1 MDNGKLETVPP
12 GTVHLDTVRTLH
24 QTVVSLRTA
33 LEISKNELKEL
44 KEKYQEHSRC
54 IEYTDIIEK
63 LSLENHI
70 LRRKIIDSGVDRY
83 PHQDIN
89 FEVSYTPKT
98 IYTDEYCDSE
108 VVIKTASTEKETASD
123 DVPSHLEEPS
133 KTAERLEEIL
143 EESKSESIV
152 SENLNFPNATSSP
165 VQEFDEPEPIS
176 ELSIPKDPDVN
187 IHNFKT
193 KLELLSKFDVKIKVR
208 TLKEGSIISST
219 TSESDTTLEEKKD
232 IFLEKSGESKAS
244 FQFEEHREHF
254 ENIKNSKGDTINIK
268 TASSDNIKMAVPNE
282 AEVKSKADKFDVQ
295 VRITSEENLVVKETS
310 EGTHRKDTI
319 NLDVDN
325 LSLRSLSDGDNSVFS
340 EGGTTPLEHNAAS
353 DEKHEQENA
362 SGNESEEVDD
372 IELIFTTDESK
383 DMSNLQE
390 DLVSIRETDQWAPA
404 SASTTH
410 STPVLIKFHT
420 LDPDFQSGG
429 QFVESKKEDQENTPK
444 ISESSLKIKRVSLPN
459 DKDIRHVGFTEKGS
473 LDLPSRGILKS
484 CDNRSDNMLYRRSP
498 NTSTRRL
505 DSVDS
510 LTGEYNYRGLSFDN
524 TKSSSFE
531 LGSSLDVLHREES
544 VDSFHKTRMGH
555 RFSVF
560 AETDIS
566 KCGISEDDLA
576 SNLNVRRNTCPNPFA
591 YRPLSRGV
599 PRTTSKSTCRPRPVI
614 YQGYGPRRESA
625 AQTDVSALPPRWT
638 SDGYLAYKVA
648 STTPSV
654 VPTLPQRT
662 AVTRRLTVPDARPA
676 PLQRRTDEARRV
688 LLSDIGF
695 TSMVPELSRSAEPLW
710 TIRRTTPAPLP
721 ETPRSPLSRYRY
733 RSPCLSVDRSNDWM
747 QQTNAPSRKGMP
759 WRGSL
764 PDVRRDDTDELL
776 QETEAF
782 LRRSID
788 NLQTSEFQEGSS
800 DRTGHPYIPA
810 EARQLRL
817 GHAVKII
824 TPQGRL
830 AVGRVR
836 YVGLAGGTAAKSGVV
851 IGAEFSISQYPGIP
865 RNDGTYQGRR
875 YFLTPQQHTALFV
888 PFSKVVMA
896 WAN

>member
-1 MDNGKLETVPP
+1 MDNGKLEMVPP

-63 LSLENHI
+63 LALENHI
-70 LRRKIIDSGVDRY
+70 LRRRIIDSGVDRD
-83 PHQDIN
+83 PSQNIN
-89 FEVSYTPKT
+89 LEVSYTPKT
-98 IYTDEYCDSE
+98 GHTDEYCDSE
-108 VVIKTASTEKETASD
+108 VIIKTASTEKESTFE
-123 DVPSHLEEPS
+123 DVQTHAEEPTKS
-133 KTAERLEEIL
+133 AERLEEIL

-165 VQEFDEPEPIS
+165 VQDIEESEPVS
-176 ELSIPKDPDVN
+176 EVSIPKEDTNLNGP
-187 IHNFKT
+187 NFKT

-219 TSESDTTLEEKKD
+219 TSDSDSTLEEKK
-232 IFLEKSGESKAS
+232 EKVFERSSESRGS

-254 ENIKNSKGDTINIK
+254 ENLKNPKGDTINLK
-268 TASSDNIKMAVPNE
+268 SAATENVKMAVPNE
-282 AEVKSKADKFDVQ
+282 AEVKSKTDKFDVQ
-295 VRITSEENLVVKETS
+295 VRITSEENLVIKEAADRAR
-310 EGTHRKDTI
+310 RKDTL

-340 EGGTTPLEHNAAS
+340 EGGTTPLEHRAP
-353 DEKHEQENA
+353 DEKQEQENA

-420 LDPDFQSGG
+420 LDPDFQPGNE
-429 QFVESKKEDQENTPK
+429 FHDTKKENRENTRK
-444 ISESSLKIKRVSLPN
+444 ISETSLRMKRVSLPN
-459 DKDIRHVGFTEKGS
+459 DKEIRHVGFSEKGS
-473 LDLPSRGILKS
+473 LDLPGRGILKS
-484 CDNRSDNMLYRRSP
+484 CDNKSDNMLYRKSP

-510 LTGEYNYRGLSFDN
+510 LTGEYNRGLSFDH
-524 TKSSSFE
+524 KSSSFE

-544 VDSFHKTRMGH
+544 VDSFYNKTRMGH

-599 PRTTSKSTCRPRPVI
+599 PRTASKVTSRPRPVI
-614 YQGYGPRRESA
+614 YQGYAARRESG

-638 SDGYLAYKVA
+638 SDGYLAYKMT
-648 STTPSV
+648 STPPSV
-654 VPTLPQRT
+654 VPTLPQR
-662 AVTRRLTVPDARPA
+662 AAATRRLTVPDARPP
-676 PLQRRTDEARRV
+676 PLQRRSDEARRV

-710 TIRRTTPAPLP
+710 TLRRTTTPAPLP
-721 ETPRSPLSRYRY
+721 ETPNSPISRYRY
-733 RSPCLSVDRSNDWM
+733 RSPCLSVDRSHDWI
-747 QQTNAPSRKGMP
+747 QQTNAPSNKGVP

-776 QETEAF
+776 RETEAF

-788 NLQTSEFQEGSS
+788 NLQTTDFQDSGS
-800 DRTGHPYIPA
+800 DRTGQPYIPA

-817 GHAVKII
+817 GHAVKLI

-836 YVGLAGGTAAKSGVV
+836 YVGLAGGTAAKSGVM
-851 IGAEFSISQYPGIP
+851 IGAEFSLTQYPGIP

-875 YFLTPQQHTALFV
+875 YFLTPPQYTAIFV